1 MNKIIKID
9 KNKKYNFINYKFRIT
24 ENKVIHLLGKRN
36 KLRKKIAET
45 TKIEFQHQKPLFL

>member
-24 ENKVIHLLGKRN
+24 ENKVIHLLSKRN